1 MILKPM
7 IDAGELKAKTFGIL
21 TDFTLHP
28 YWEDVTHLNYI
39 IIPCKELADQLL
51 ERGFKPEQI
60 LPIGVPIQKKF
71 SEIIDKKVA
80 RAQLGLLPDQPV
92 VTVMSGSMCFGG
104 VTNTVKSLDA
114 IDECFQIIA
123 VCGSSKKEL
132 EKLNASEFR
141 HKVLKLGF
149 TENINVIMDAS
160 DCIITKPGGL
170 STSEA
175 LSRKLPMIL
184 TKAIPGHE
192 ERNLKFLCE
201 SGAALAVTENDT
213 ADKLLKRFLS
223 DEKLKTS
230 MCEAAEKIGRF
241 RAAEALYEFICNKKD

>member
-1 MILKPM
+1 
-7 IDAGELKAKTFGIL
+7 
-21 TDFTLHP
+21 
-28 YWEDVTHLNYI
+28 
-39 IIPCKELADQLL
+39 
-51 ERGFKPEQI
+51 
-60 LPIGVPIQKKF
+60 
-71 SEIIDKKVA
+71 
-80 RAQLGLLPDQPV
+80 
-92 VTVMSGSMCFGG
+92 MCYGG
-104 VTNTVKSLDA
+104 VTNTVSSLDA
-114 IDECFQIIA
+114 IDECFQIVA

-132 EKLNASEFR
+132 EKLNAAKFR

-149 TENINVIMDAS
+149 TKEVNVVMDAS

-201 SGAALAVTENDT
+201 NGAALEVTEDDT
-213 ADKLLKRFLS
+213 ADKLLRRFLS
-223 DEKLKTS
+223 DENLKTS

-241 RAAEALYEFICNKKD
+241 RAAEALYEFICDKKD